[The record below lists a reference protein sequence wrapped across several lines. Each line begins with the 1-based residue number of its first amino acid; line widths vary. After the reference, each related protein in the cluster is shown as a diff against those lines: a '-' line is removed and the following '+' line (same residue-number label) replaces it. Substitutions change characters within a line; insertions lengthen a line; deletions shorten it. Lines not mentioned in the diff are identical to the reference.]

1 MSKGAFKNFTF
12 KNLSFKNKVVM
23 APESSN
29 SANEEGFASEFHY
42 NHYDSKA
49 LNGVGTVV
57 VEATAVSKD
66 GRESQKD
73 LGIWSD
79 KHIKGLKKIA
89 SSIKKKESVAGIQL
103 YHSGKMGQ
111 AIVSEER
118 IKEKDFSIKEIK
130 NIVKAFKKAT
140 KRALKA
146 GFDFVEINGDL
157 ITEFLS
163 KDINKRSDV
172 YGGKFENRVRI
183 LKEIVKA
190 IRAVLP
196 KEKVL
201 AVRLSA
207 DLYET
212 KKDKIELTKL
222 IKLLREE
229 GVDLVNLSTEN
240 EKEIEHATLEKVK
253 YKEVVKEL
261 PVVEGGLINIPFDDT
276 DILNTKHGLAFLGQA
291 VLRDSYW
298 IINEMKSFV
307 ETTTKYSVL
316 R

>member
-29 SANEEGFASEFHY
+29 SASEDGFASEFHY

-57 VEATAVSKD
+57 VEATAVSKE

-79 KHIKGLKKIA
+79 KHIRGLRKIA
-89 SSIKKKESVAGIQL
+89 TSIKRKESVAGIQL
-103 YHSGKMGQ
+103 YHAGKIGEANRHEDKIQ
-111 AIVSEER
+111 
-118 IKEKDFSIKEIK
+118 EKDFSIKEIK
-130 NIVKAFKKAT
+130 NIIKAFKKAT

-163 KDINKRSDV
+163 KDLNKRTDI
-172 YGGKFENRVRI
+172 YGGEFLNRARV

-190 IRAVLP
+190 IREVLP

-207 DLYET
+207 ELYKTEAE
-212 KKDKIELTKL
+212 KVELTKL
-222 IKLLREE
+222 INLLREE

-240 EKEIEHATLEKVK
+240 EREIEHATLEKVK
-253 YKEVVKEL
+253 DKEAKDL
-261 PVVEGGLINIPFDDT
+261 PVVEGGLINIALDDT

-291 VLRDSYW
+291 ILRDSYW
-298 IINEMKSFV
+298 IISEVKSFV
-307 ETTTKYSVL
+307 EATTKYSVL

>member
-1 MSKGAFKNFTF
+1 MSKGAFKNFKF
-12 KNLSFKNKVVM
+12 KNLSFKNKVIM
-23 APESSN
+23 APESSK
-29 SANEEGFASEFHY
+29 SADSEGFATEFHF

-57 VEATAVSKD
+57 VEATAVDKE

-79 KHIKGLKKIA
+79 KHIKGLKSIA

-103 YHSGKMGQ
+103 YHCGKAMQVADDKTVIG
-111 AIVSEER
+111 E
-118 IKEKDFSIKEIK
+118 KEFSIKQIK
-130 NIVKAFKKAT
+130 NIIKSFKKAT
-140 KRALKA
+140 KRALRA

-163 KDINKRSDV
+163 KDLNKRTDI
-172 YGGKFENRVRI
+172 YGGKFENRSKF
-183 LKEIVKA
+183 LKEIVVA
-190 IRAVLP
+190 IREVLP
-196 KEKVL
+196 SEKVL

-207 DLYET
+207 ELYVSDKE
-212 KKDKIELTKL
+212 KKELARL
-222 IKLLREE
+222 INMLRKE

-240 EKEIEHATLEKVK
+240 EYDIEHATLAKIK
-253 YKEVVKEL
+253 DKELEKEL
-261 PVVEGGLINIPFDDT
+261 PLVEGGLINIALEDT
-276 DILNTKHGLAFLGQA
+276 DILNTQHGLAFLGQA
-291 VLRDSYW
+291 ILRDSYW

-307 ETTTKYSVL
+307 EVTKYSVL

>member
-1 MSKGAFKNFTF
+1 MSKGAFKNFKF

-29 SANEEGFASEFHY
+29 CANSQGFATEFHF

-57 VEATAVSKD
+57 VEATAVDKE
-66 GRESQKD
+66 GRETQKD

-103 YHSGKMGQ
+103 FHFGKNGQ
-111 AIVSEER
+111 VNLEEDNLEK
-118 IKEKDFSIKEIK
+118 KEFSIKDIK
-130 NIVKAFKKAT
+130 NIIKAFKKAT

-146 GFDFVEINGDL
+146 GFDFVEINGEL

-163 KDINKRSDV
+163 SDLNKRTDS
-172 YGGKFENRVRI
+172 YGGKFENRARL
-183 LKEIVKA
+183 LKEIVIG
-190 IRAVLP
+190 IREVLP
-196 KEKVL
+196 SEKVL
-201 AVRLSA
+201 AVRLAA
-207 DLYET
+207 DLYVT
-212 KKDKIELTKL
+212 DKEKQELKRLIE
-222 IKLLREE
+222 ILRKE

-240 EKEIEHATLEKVK
+240 EKEIESATLVEVK
-253 YKEVVKEL
+253 NKEIEKEL
-261 PVVEGGLINIPFDDT
+261 PVVEGGLINIAFEDA

-291 VLRDSYW
+291 ILRDSYW

-307 ETTTKYSVL
+307 EATRYSVL
-316 R
+316 Q